1 MIGSRID
8 GRYELLDMIGGGGM
22 ANVYRAQDV
31 ILEREVAVKVLQPQY
46 IHDEEFIR
54 RFRREAQAA
63 TSLIHPN
70 VVDIYDVGEEDQTFY
85 IVMNYIGGST
95 LKDKIIGEGSLPFTE
110 VLEIFDQLTA
120 AISYAHEQGIVHRDL
135 KPQNILIDHDGTVK
149 VTDFGIARAVSA
161 ATITHT
167 NSVLGSVHYLSPE
180 QARGGHVT
188 AQADVYALGII
199 LYEMI
204 TGVLPFDADS
214 AVSIALKHLQETI
227 PNAKDFRPD
236 VPESINNIIRKA
248 TAKDPLKRYASV
260 QEMRADAETALL
272 PERLNEEPLVIE
284 EVDDDQ
290 TRVLPALSDLQSEE
304 DTIVASGADE
314 EQAEAPAP
322 KKKKKKKKWLIPLII
337 IFILFPA
344 ALVLALVV
352 IPSWLAVDEVQVPDV
367 LGMDVSEAETLLEEN
382 NLLIN
387 IEREFHDEY
396 EEDIVYYQ
404 TPSSGRN
411 VKVDSSVMLRVSDGP
426 EQVEMADVTDM
437 SLEEAEDVLD
447 GFELDVSFEQ
457 SSDVDPNTVMSQ
469 TPNPGEEVVVDETVV
484 QLVVS
489 ETPEFTISDLTGSS
503 EQAASNYIESH
514 NLSGNFT
521 REHSDSV
528 PAGNIISH
536 DPGPFVTVSEGSEIT
551 FVVSEGP
558 PPVEEEPTE
567 TRYAEIPVNVTNPDA
582 GDVFTIRIEY
592 EDLSTDGETDVFVE
606 EEITESEV
614 YLVPLEVSPSVSGS
628 YTLYVNDEERQSN
641 TLEYEGD

>member
-227 PNAKDFRPD
+227 PNSKDFRPD

-284 EVDDDQ
+284 DVDDDQ

-314 EQAEAPAP
+314 EQAESPAP

-367 LGMDVSEAETLLEEN
+367 LGMDVSEAEALLEEN
-382 NLLIN
+382 NLLIT

-457 SSDVDPNTVMSQ
+457 SSDVDPNMVMSQ

>member
-260 QEMRADAETALL
+260 QEMRADAETAFL

-558 PPVEEEPTE
+558 
-567 TRYAEIPVNVTNPDA
+567 
-582 GDVFTIRIEY
+582 
-592 EDLSTDGETDVFVE
+592 L
-606 EEITESEV
+606 
-614 YLVPLEVSPSVSGS
+614 
-628 YTLYVNDEERQSN
+628 QSKKSQPRRVMQKSQ
-641 TLEYEGD
+641 

>member
-260 QEMRADAETALL
+260 QEMRADAETAFL

-558 PPVEEEPTE
+558 LQSKKSQPRRVMQKSQM
-567 TRYAEIPVNVTNPDA
+567 RIQDA